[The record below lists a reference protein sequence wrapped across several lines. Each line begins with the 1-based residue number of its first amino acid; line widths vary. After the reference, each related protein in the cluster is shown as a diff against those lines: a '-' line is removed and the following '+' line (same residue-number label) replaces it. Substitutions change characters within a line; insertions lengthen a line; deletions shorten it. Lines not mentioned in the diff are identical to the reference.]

1 MLVKDLRLHDELI
14 FFKYFRMSPTIF
26 EELLTWIAPYIQK
39 REAKMREPISPRERL
54 RVALRYLVT
63 GDPQV

>member
-1 MLVKDLRLHDELI
+1 MLVKDLRLHDELF

-39 REAKMREPISPRERL
+39 QETKMREPISPEKDS
-54 RVALRYLVT
+54 AWY
-63 GDPQV
+63 